1 MLTQVITK
9 YLPINTVKA
18 LYPDKADDISTFF
31 GTLFN
36 KDYQTKRESE
46 DPTFFRFQSFA
57 SDFVKD
63 EKGMS
68 VMEKGPKHTQEWDR
82 EGWTN
87 HHKRIDNGTKLFGK
101 YYRNL
106 WD

>member
-1 MLTQVITK
+1 MIL
-9 YLPINTVKA
+9 
-18 LYPDKADDISTFF
+18 
-31 GTLFN
+31 LFYYTGES
-36 KDYQTKRESE
+36 DYI
-46 DPTFFRFQSFA
+46 
-57 SDFVKD
+57 FVKD